1 MQQNQG
7 FELSDLSPTSY
18 VEYKIDEPVGT
29 YYGGTIAAPVM
40 AEIYE
45 NILPYLGIEADY
57 SEEKI
62 KETMSGIYIEE
73 GD

>member
-1 MQQNQG
+1 MRQKSGNKNG
-7 FELSDLSPTSY
+7 YEVSITN
-18 VEYKIDEPVGT
+18 
-29 YYGGTIAAPVM
+29 YGGTIAAPVM

-73 GD
+73 GDWVEIVLRK